1 MDKYVANEAGFIA
14 EVIELD
20 AMVKINTSSVK
31 VVTDDMLKIANDA
44 IVKGL
49 ADYVRDLYKGKAGDV
64 AKSVE
69 KADDATLAHNAIRA
83 MSGWGTRDA
92 IEVKGLNLNANTV
105 SQYNNTIG
113 AREKMLCALTVKDGK
128 VACKRWDKLIVRA
141 KDDK

>member
-141 KDDK
+141 KGDK

>member
-128 VACKRWDKLIVRA
+128 VACKRWDKLIIRA
-141 KDDK
+141 KGDK